1 MPSSYKTFL
10 AYYIYSGNPEALK
23 RAEELAAWNIS
34 HSTPLDWKYG
44 GLPYSTVQNGKLG
57 GSADADAIMTD
68 KPAIMGLAYLRL
80 FRTTGKREYRR
91 AAEQIANTLVKTQR
105 LEGNWPFRVNP
116 QTGAVREEYTS
127 SAIYAVE
134 LFEELEQLG
143 AKNLYAQSRAKALMW
158 LRNGPME
165 TMKWTGFYEDV
176 GNDVGRKNRTNWDC
190 IDTARYLLRHRGD
203 SGDNLLSALKLY
215 GWVKKTFVDQKHTY
229 GPAEA
234 VREQLVC
241 NVRMGVHSGHWA
253 MLGAE
258 LYEATGEEQYRRNA
272 LNTASYITYLLQPDN
287 RIPVG
292 RDWKEKELWYSCHF
306 GPVLFLMELL
316 GHFPECAPDGESH
329 LLHASGAV
337 QAIHY
342 EPSKIV
348 YSVDAPSRDVLRLAF
363 IPSEIVV
370 NGKLLPAGDGTR
382 TGWKLD
388 PRTRV
393 LRLVHEAGRV
403 VIHVQ
408 R

>member
-1 MPSSYKTFL
+1 M
-10 AYYIYSGNPEALK
+10 
-23 RAEELAAWNIS
+23 
-34 HSTPLDWKYG
+34 
-44 GLPYSTVQNGKLG
+44 
-57 GSADADAIMTD
+57 
-68 KPAIMGLAYLRL
+68 
-80 FRTTGKREYRR
+80 
-91 AAEQIANTLVKTQR
+91 
-105 LEGNWPFRVNP
+105 
-116 QTGAVREEYTS
+116 
-127 SAIYAVE
+127 
-134 LFEELEQLG
+134 
-143 AKNLYAQSRAKALMW
+143 
-158 LRNGPME
+158 
-165 TMKWTGFYEDV
+165 
-176 GNDVGRKNRTNWDC
+176 GRKNRTNWDC

-203 SGDNLLSALKLY
+203 SGDNLHSTLKLH

-306 GPVLFLMELL
+306 GPVLFVMELL

-329 LLHASGAV
+329 LLQASGAV

-348 YSVDAPSRDVLRLAF
+348 YSVGAPSRDVLRLAF

-393 LRLVHEAGRV
+393 LRLVHEGGSV
-403 VIHVQ
+403 VIHIQ